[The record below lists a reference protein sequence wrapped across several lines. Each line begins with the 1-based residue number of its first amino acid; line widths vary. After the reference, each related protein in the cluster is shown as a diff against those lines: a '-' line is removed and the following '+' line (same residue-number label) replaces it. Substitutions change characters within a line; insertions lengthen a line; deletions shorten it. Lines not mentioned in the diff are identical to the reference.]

1 MRIYY
6 LIIGLFL
13 FTLQKSLAQFPPLS
27 SGAQISVLTIGPGE
41 NLNDSFGHSAFRIK
55 NGLEDIVF
63 DYGRYDFDTP
73 NFYLKFAQG
82 KLNYLIGKTN
92 FDSFLY
98 TYTYYNRTVKEQ
110 VLNLTFEEKQAFYN
124 YLINN
129 YNPENRAYLYDF
141 FFDNCATKIRD
152 VTNTALNK
160 QITYNKPKSLQEKT
174 FRTLIQD
181 NLDYNSWGSFGIDL
195 ALGSIIDQKA
205 KPYDYMFLPEYISVF
220 FAEATKTNNIPLV
233 TNTRVLY
240 KAKNKNE
247 SQLLTYVTG
256 PFAVLGILSLIILFI
271 TYNDYKQL
279 KLTKSL
285 DIITFG
291 LTGLIG
297 VILLLLWFGTDHDM
311 TAYNYNLLWAM
322 PLNLVALISISRN
335 RLSQNFQKYV
345 MFLILMLVL
354 MIFHWMVGVQ
364 RFAPSLL
371 PLIIALSARFIYL
384 FYYSKKRQLKS

>member
-27 SGAQISVLTIGPGE
+27 SDAQISVLTIGPGE

-82 KLNYLIGKTN
+82 KLNYLMGKTN

-110 VLNLTFEEKQAFYN
+110 VLNLTFEEKQAFHN

-129 YNPENRAYLYDF
+129 YNPKNRAYLYDF

-160 QITYNKPKSLQEKT
+160 QITYNTPKSLQEKT

-233 TNTRVLY
+233 ANTLMLY
-240 KAKNKNE
+240 EAKNNNE

-271 TYNDYKQL
+271 TYNDHKQL

-285 DIITFG
+285 DIIIFG

-297 VILLLLWFGTDHDM
+297 IILLLLWFGTDHDM

-335 RLSQNFQKYV
+335 RLSQKFQKYV

-354 MIFHWMVGVQ
+354 MVFHWMVGVQ
-364 RFAPSLL
+364 RFAPSLF
-371 PLIIALSARFIYL
+371 PLIIALFARFTYL
-384 FYYSKKRQLKS
+384 FYYSKKRQLKT